1 MKQASFQIGNSLN
14 KEKNNVSEYITN
26 VQKEVNVE
34 KDVNK
39 NIITSDTITSHTI
52 TSHTITSHTITSHT
66 KTHNKPRK
74 LVENIYYFY

>member
-1 MKQASFQIGNSLN
+1 MKQASFQFGNSIN
-14 KEKNNVSEYITN
+14 KETNNVSEYITN

-39 NIITSDTITSHTI
+39 NTITSHI
-52 TSHTITSHTITSHT
+52 

-74 LVENIYYFY
+74 LVENIYYF